1 MFGWF
6 KKDPVKE
13 MEKKIA
19 AKYTQSVQ
27 LQRNGKIAE
36 YGEMM
41 LEIEQLEAELAQL
54 REAASK

>member
-13 MEKKIA
+13 LEKKIA
-19 AKYTQSVQ
+19 VKYTQSVQ
-27 LQRNGKIAE
+27 LQLNGKIAE

-41 LEIEQLEAELAQL
+41 LEIEQLETELAQL
-54 REAASK
+54 REATSK